1 MLFSL
6 LLTTLLAQVLFP
18 QAPPPP
24 PAPGAEG
31 EARMAIM
38 EGRDADALAI
48 YQRMAAENPDDH
60 QARLSI
66 ARLHERMGHPDRA
79 EAVYRS
85 VLLEDALNVVAMVGV
100 ATTVLARGD
109 TREGIELLERAEQLA
124 PANDAVLAALGRAHR
139 QAGDTADAIGYLQR
153 AVALAPTAQHRL
165 ALEGARRSYLHRV
178 EARGFSEQFN
188 GGTSNT
194 GSGELI
200 LNVRLTDSLRVIGRG
215 EVQRKFRIREE
226 RGGAGV
232 EWRWRPA
239 TTLRAQALLGPDN
252 RVLPEG
258 DFVAAVDHVDGPAV
272 WSASVRYF
280 DFTGAWTSVTSP
292 AVEWAA
298 TERLSLGL
306 RYAVSVSESN
316 AFAGRETNHNA
327 HLHGAYRLYPRL
339 WVTSG
344 YARGVEDFESYSI
357 DQVGIFRANTASG
370 GLRLDLPML
379 TSLAGRYEHQW
390 REGGITIGR
399 VTVSL
404 AQRF

>member
-6 LLTTLLAQVLFP
+6 LLTTLLAQALVP

-24 PAPGAEG
+24 PPGAESQ
-31 EARMAIM
+31 AALALL
-38 EGRDADALAI
+38 EGREADALAI
-48 YQRMAAENPDDH
+48 YQRIVAANPDDH
-60 QARLSI
+60 QTRLRI
-66 ARLHERMGHPDRA
+66 ASLHERMEHPDLA

-85 VLLEDALNVVAMVGV
+85 VLLEDPLNIPAMVGV
-100 ATTVLARGD
+100 ATTTLARGETAEAID
-109 TREGIELLERAEQLA
+109 LLERAERLA

-188 GGTSNT
+188 GGTPNT

-215 EVQRKFRIREE
+215 QVQRKFRIREE

-239 TTLRAQALLGPDN
+239 TTLRAQALIGPDN

-370 GLRLDLPML
+370 GLRLDLPTL

-390 REGGITIGR
+390 REGGITKGR